1 MLNEIYSYL
10 EPLANSD
17 SDALRPRAREAR
29 LVLTARIAS
38 NTPTK
43 ASKPTDEEEK
53 PQEKY
58 QRALKLL
65 QDPLLPVR
73 AHGLLLLRE
82 LVSPAK
88 RISGRSQEK
97 PGNLH
102 SGAKHGAVMSV
113 AQGAQVAPPCVDQTL
128 VPSILSIF
136 LQSIQDE
143 DSYIFLNSVQGL
155 AAMVDGFGKE
165 VLRGLISEYAKGP
178 SGTNNSS
185 ETMPVR
191 ELDMRIRVGEALG
204 QVIRRCG
211 SALGNY
217 GESQL
222 FTLMCGEDYIR
233 TDICNIPVAHC
244 RTHGIF
250 CELV

>member
-88 RISGRSQEK
+88 RISSRSQEK

-113 AQGAQVAPPCVDQTL
+113 AQGAQVAPPSVDQTL

-217 GESQL
+217 GKSQL
-222 FTLMCGEDYIR
+222 FTLITLMCGEDYI
-233 TDICNIPVAHC
+233 
-244 RTHGIF
+244 
-250 CELV
+250 